1 MNYEDRPRTRCI
13 AENYTAKYFMAQSDT
28 TQSDTTQSDT
38 TQSDT
43 THSDT
48 TQSDTTLSMVT
59 FREPDV
65 CEKCDKTGIQC
76 CKYECLHGD
85 NKFTI
90 EPNWFDDEEDYES
103 TYQTMDPVFEML
115 FKPLDDPYFQPTP
128 HLEELD
134 EQLSI
139 MYYESLV
146 EPPVKMIHTR
156 EDGVYEPSMEEVVF
170 NFAKTLEIGPS
181 EAFEYLRRC
190 HNCGNTDMKLCDV
203 YCNQRCQ
210 SLCEDFEYPCFW
222 EDDCM
227 LCNNSNFKYWNIIP

>member
-13 AENYTAKYFMAQSDT
+13 AENYTAKYFTAQSDMT
-28 TQSDTTQSDT
+28 TQSDM
-38 TQSDT
+38 
-43 THSDT
+43 
-48 TQSDTTLSMVT
+48 TLSMVT

-65 CEKCDKTGIQC
+65 CEKCNKTGIQC

-90 EPNWFDDEEDYES
+90 EEEDYES

>member
-13 AENYTAKYFMAQSDT
+13 AENYTAKYFTAQSDM
-28 TQSDTTQSDT
+28 
-38 TQSDT
+38 
-43 THSDT
+43 T

-65 CEKCDKTGIQC
+65 CEKCNKTGIQC

-90 EPNWFDDEEDYES
+90 EEEDYES

-134 EQLSI
+134 ERLSI

-190 HNCGNTDMKLCDV
+190 HKCGNTDMKLCDV

>member
-13 AENYTAKYFMAQSDT
+13 AENYTAKYFTAQSDM
-28 TQSDTTQSDT
+28 
-38 TQSDT
+38 
-43 THSDT
+43 T

-65 CEKCDKTGIQC
+65 CEKCNKTGIQC

-90 EPNWFDDEEDYES
+90 EEEDYES